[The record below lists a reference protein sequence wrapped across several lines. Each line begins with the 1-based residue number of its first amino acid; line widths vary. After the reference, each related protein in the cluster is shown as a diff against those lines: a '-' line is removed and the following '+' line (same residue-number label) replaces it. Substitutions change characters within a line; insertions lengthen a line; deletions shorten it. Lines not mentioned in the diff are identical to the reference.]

1 MGLRLEQ
8 KGSEKMRVVQEE
20 NTYNDIFIKI
30 PETSYFERLFSRIE
44 SLESIFYVI
53 EKLYFE
59 NLELKE
65 QLEEQ
70 EEKEE

>member
-1 MGLRLEQ
+1 
-8 KGSEKMRVVQEE
+8 MRVVQEE

-30 PETSYFERLFSRIE
+30 PETSYFEKLFSRIE
-44 SLESIFYVI
+44 SLESIFSVI